1 MPTPDSYS
9 CMKYQIYSIV
19 GETDDALSQL
29 SSLRVFQID
38 KRTPTL
44 DLVDVFDL
52 SGQPRKSGEFSFH
65 DAEDLDKYL
74 ATNKIIGGTRFM

>member
-1 MPTPDSYS
+1 MPTSDPYS
-9 CMKYQIYSIV
+9 CMRYKNYSIV
-19 GETDDALSQL
+19 GETDDALSEL

-52 SGQPRKSGEFSFH
+52 SGQQRNSGELPFH

-74 ATNKIIGGTRFM
+74 AANQMIGGIRFM